1 MPVLSKFYGIII
13 RMVFSRALGAH
24 FHATY
29 EDSELVVGLN
39 PLRIIQG
46 DAPGRVRDLVLE
58 WAYAHYAELIM
69 AWNRC
74 AASIP
79 AEPIAPLR

>member
-13 RMVFSRALGAH
+13 RMAFSQKLGAR
-24 FHATY
+24 FHAIY
-29 EDSELVVGLN
+29 GDSEIVVGLS

-46 DAPGRVRDLVLE
+46 DAPARVRELVLE
-58 WAYAHYAELIM
+58 WAKTHYVELLG
-69 AWNRC
+69 AWRRC
-74 AASIP
+74 ASALP

>member
-13 RMVFSRALGAH
+13 RMVFAQNLDAR

-29 EDSELVVGLN
+29 GDSEIVVGLS

-46 DAPGRVRDLVLE
+46 DAPARVRELVLE
-58 WAYAHYAELIM
+58 WARHHYLDLIG
-69 AWNRC
+69 AWHRC
-74 AASIP
+74 ASALP
-79 AEPIAPLR
+79 AQPIAPLR

>member
-13 RMVFSRALGAH
+13 RMAFSPASGAQ

-29 EDSELVVGLN
+29 GDSEIVVGLN

-46 DAPGRVRDLVLE
+46 DAPARVRELVLE
-58 WAYAHYAELIM
+58 WAKSHYLELLG
-69 AWNRC
+69 AWQRC
-74 AASIP
+74 ASAQP
-79 AEPIAPLR
+79 AQPIAPLS

>member
-13 RMVFSRALGAH
+13 RMAFSEAFGAH

-29 EDSELVVGLN
+29 GDAEIVVGLS

-46 DAPGRVRDLVLE
+46 DAPRRVRDLVLE
-58 WAYAHYAELIM
+58 WAQTHYLDLLH
-69 AWNRC
+69 AWTRC
-74 AASIP
+74 ATAKP
-79 AEPIAPLR
+79 VEPIAPLS

>member
-1 MPVLSKFYGIII
+1 MPVLSRFYGIII
-13 RMVFSRALGAH
+13 RMAFNREAGAH

-29 EDSELVVGLN
+29 QDSEIVVGLN

-46 DAPGRVRDLVLE
+46 DAPPRVRDLVLE
-58 WAYAHYAELIM
+58 WAHTHYTELIQ

-74 AASIP
+74 ATYAP
-79 AEPIAPLR
+79 AEPIAPLE

>member
-1 MPVLSKFYGIII
+1 MPVLSRFYGIII
-13 RMVFSRALGAH
+13 RMAFTKAFGAH

-29 EDSELVVGLN
+29 EDSEIVVGLN

-46 DAPGRVRDLVLE
+46 DAPARVRDLVLE
-58 WAYAHYAELIM
+58 WAQAHYADLLL

-74 AASIP
+74 AAARP
-79 AEPIAPLR
+79 VEPIAPLR